1 MVSDPFL
8 AAELDVSFVRV
19 NAMVLGGIGDNMVLV
34 RSYTTVGRQPVGKL
48 IKVKRFEEVSSEVLF
63 RATAS
68 ARSRQ
73 RSPPNPTGGDDSL
86 DCPSCR

>member
-48 IKVKRFEEVSSEVLF
+48 IKVKRFEEVSSEVFF
-63 RATAS
+63 RASCKREVKTAFTS
-68 ARSRQ
+68 QSYWRR
-73 RSPPNPTGGDDSL
+73 
-86 DCPSCR
+86 